1 MLQKNTIF
9 YSSYFLYKIC
19 NIKRIARVYS
29 RMVPEKELVS
39 KVLAGD
45 ARAFKRLVEQYQRL
59 VLHVSSRMIR
69 NEDDL
74 SDVCQEV
81 FIKVH
86 KGLGTF
92 TFQSKLSTWI
102 ARIAYLTSVNHLRK
116 YKNDQLNRSTGENDE
131 LDNLHFTEHT
141 PERILIR
148 KDVNAYVHHLIAQ
161 LPLNYRT
168 VLTLYHLQEFSYQEI
183 EEITGMPEGTVKNYL
198 FRAKKLLREKLE
210 LYLKHE

>member
-9 YSSYFLYKIC
+9 CSSYFHQRIC

-116 YKNDQLNRSTGENDE
+116 YKNEQLNRSTSEDPE

-148 KDVNAYVHHLIAQ
+148 KDVNTYVHHLIAQ

-198 FRAKKLLREKLE
+198 FRAKKLLKEKLE